1 MLNFMTL
8 EAAAAAAV
16 AMQFKSKDSFRSEDA
31 VLHSKTP

>member
-8 EAAAAAAV
+8 EAAAAV

>member
-8 EAAAAAAV
+8 EAAAAAV